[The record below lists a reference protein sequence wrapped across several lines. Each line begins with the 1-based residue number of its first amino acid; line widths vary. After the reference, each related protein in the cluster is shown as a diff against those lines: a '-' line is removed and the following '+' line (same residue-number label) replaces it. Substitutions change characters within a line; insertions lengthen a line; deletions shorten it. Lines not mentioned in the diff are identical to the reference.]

1 MKVGDKVY
9 VWRKKG
15 STPIGWGEI
24 VQLATNTTDRKL
36 VPLIQME
43 KGKKERFWGD
53 EIHWLPSAKAIKAGA
68 RLYKDVMSGRV
79 VCKL

>member
-1 MKVGDKVY
+1 MKIGDKVY

-43 KGKKERFWGD
+43 KGIRRERFWGD
-53 EIHWLPSAKAIKAGA
+53 EVFWLRADKAIKAGA
-68 RLYKDVMSGRV
+68 RLYKDVMNGNNPQ
-79 VCKL
+79 